1 MDKKIENA
9 IFHIKCD
16 YEAILDYMT
25 TCLNNKLD
33 YSSYMGVMPFFC
45 MYVHEGYKYLNKNKL
60 INTDCIA
67 EQYLNKLNK
76 YRAKGVKLYEEFKQ
90 TTFSSINEFNR
101 SEYIKFYKKAFP
113 KSNPRL
119 LPFVDNYFICCVDEF
134 PIGNYHLYSKK
145 VFNMEIGS
153 YIPDISQRI
162 YDLAYLLSKFSS
174 KIVVALDPSFD
185 KNNIGTRN
193 IQMNVNYTDLNMAYD
208 YSNFRIK
215 GMPPILMSFLD
226 ILCVLNSYRKVF
238 VTINEDSVLDL
249 KVKYTILLYA
259 IKSQISIIEYCE
271 KNKIDIQ
278 MGEAMKQY
286 ILDLKSVYIKNRL
299 RRFCMHYDFPETIWN
314 KDPFVEEFERL
325 FEKPIAEITN
335 ELSAIIEDLSKKL
348 QDYLIVKSFA

>member
-16 YEAILDYMT
+16 YEAILDYMM

-60 INTDCIA
+60 INPDCAA
-67 EQYLNKLNK
+67 EQHLNKLNK
-76 YRAKGVKLYEEFKQ
+76 YRAKGVKLYEGFTQTAFK
-90 TTFSSINEFNR
+90 SINNFNR
-101 SEYIKFYKKAFP
+101 NEYIKFYKKKFP
-113 KSNPRL
+113 ESEPNLSPS
-119 LPFVDNYFICCVDEF
+119 VNNYFICCVDEF

-145 VFNMEIGS
+145 VFNTEIGS

-185 KNNIGTRN
+185 MNKIGARN
-193 IQMNVNYTDLNMAYD
+193 IQMNFNYTELNMAYN

-215 GMPPILMSFLD
+215 SVPPILMAFLD

-238 VTINEDSVLDL
+238 VSINEDRVFDL
-249 KVKYTILLYA
+249 KVKYTILYYA
-259 IKSQISIIEYCE
+259 INSLISIIKHCE
-271 KNKIDIQ
+271 ENGINISMNETLK
-278 MGEAMKQY
+278 MY
-286 ILDLKSVYIKNRL
+286 ILYLKSVYVEPRL
-299 RRFCMHYDFPETIWN
+299 RVFCMHYDFPDTTWN
-314 KDPFVEEFERL
+314 KDPFVEEFERF
-325 FEKPIAEITN
+325 FEKPIAEIST
-335 ELSAIIEDLSKKL
+335 EFSKIIEDLSKKL

>member
-1 MDKKIENA
+1 MNKKIENA

-16 YEAILDYMT
+16 YEAILDYIM

-45 MYVHEGYKYLNKNKL
+45 MYVLEGYKYLDKNKL
-60 INTDCIA
+60 INADCIA
-67 EQYLNKLNK
+67 SKDLSKLK
-76 YRAKGVKLYEEFKQ
+76 TYRSKGVKLYEEFKQ
-90 TTFSSINEFNR
+90 TTFDSINEFNR

-119 LPFVDNYFICCVDEF
+119 LTLVDNYFICCVDEF
-134 PIGNYHLYSKK
+134 PVGNYHLYSKK

-153 YIPDISQRI
+153 YIPDISRRI
-162 YDLAYLLSKFSS
+162 YDLAYLLSNFSS

-185 KNNIGTRN
+185 RNNIGARN
-193 IQMNVNYTDLNMAYD
+193 IQMNFNYTDLNMAYD

-215 GMPPILMSFLD
+215 GIPPILMAFLD

-238 VTINEDSVLDL
+238 VAINDDCVFDL

-259 IKSQISIIEYCE
+259 IKSLISIIEYCE
-271 KNKIDIQ
+271 ENKIDIN
-278 MGEAMKQY
+278 MDKTMKLY
-286 ILDLKSVYIKNRL
+286 IWDLKSIYIKNRL
-299 RRFCMHYDFPETIWN
+299 RRFCMHYDFPENTWN
-314 KDPFVEEFERL
+314 KDPFVEEFERF
-325 FEKPIAEITN
+325 FEKPIAEIST
-335 ELSAIIEDLSKKL
+335 EFSKIIEDLSKKL